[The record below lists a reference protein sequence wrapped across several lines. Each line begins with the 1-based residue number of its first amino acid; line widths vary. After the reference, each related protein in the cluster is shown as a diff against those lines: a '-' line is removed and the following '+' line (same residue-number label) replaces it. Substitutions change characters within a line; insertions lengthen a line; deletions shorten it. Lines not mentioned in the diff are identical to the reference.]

1 MAITAETR
9 NDIIE
14 LVVTAYNA
22 APGTTL
28 LSELVAIIDDG
39 GTLADVADNLVSRS
53 EWTSRYPSFQTAE
66 EFATEWLGNLIPEAS
81 ADSLAEGVD
90 IAVGLVNGGA
100 SFGSILIEAQSFLS
114 TLSEDDA
121 AFGTSAANFNNK
133 VEVATNHTITQEK
146 ADLDTSALS
155 GVTSDDATVTTAN
168 AAVDAVAPVAGQS
181 FSLTTGLDTG
191 ASYTGGAGD
200 DNFVGVDNNTATVG
214 TLTAGD
220 SLVGGEG
227 SDTLTIAASGTAS
240 APVVSTSGIETL
252 AVTNNSGAGV
262 SYSAALMDGLTDL
275 SVTAGLNATT
285 ITSSLAL
292 LDVTATNTSKNI
304 TVTSAAKALGPSDS
318 SNITLNGVGTS
329 ASGTTIT
336 SDGVETFNVTLTGA
350 ASGSATYGNV
360 TLASTELETVT
371 VTGDVGGRL
380 TVDLTGADNVDQ
392 VATFDASATTAGVR
406 ASLTAGGSTKLSAT
420 GGSGNDVLTVGALD
434 KDYTIEGGDG
444 TDTLVATGGD
454 YSATAAAAGTL
465 VGVGVTGFEQISAD
479 SAGSVDFRVMPNN
492 TFVATTGAGTYSKA
506 GSSIADSYL
515 TAASGTLTLTRAT
528 DGAADTLN
536 VHLKAVTAATVTVS
550 VADEETLTI
559 ASAGL
564 GSNID
569 HTISTLTASDIESL
583 TVIGHNGLVISSLV
597 GEEDLATVDAGA
609 HTGKAFTINATD
621 SNVAMTVT
629 GSAGAPITDGGTVN
643 TITTGSKADSITGG
657 AYKDIITSGLGND
670 TVVAGAGDD
679 TVTSSNGADSVDGGD
694 GNDTLTTGSGND
706 TVIGG
711 AGNDKIDAGTGTD
724 SIDAGAGT
732 DYIKATISDTTV
744 IDGGTGSDRLADTT
758 GTITSSSAASVAG
771 ALINVAESV
780 TPSISGV
787 ETMYLLVDADASA
800 QAAATT
806 VIVDLASATDLATL
820 HLGTDETSQDG
831 SYMKIKD
838 FAGSTLKMYGGI
850 SGTTEEVEFVTIDG
864 VGQAAIN
871 MTLENWNGAS
881 DADVLTVTGTDA
893 LNITGRSTSQF
904 TGSAAQD
911 NLLGD
916 ITAASVATFSVT
928 TSGSTTTTNGAS
940 ALTIDVVT
948 ATQASTVNLSVGAN
962 DDLALDIINATGD
975 AVENSTI
982 TVGADGILDLDTL
995 NFDASTLDQMT
1006 ITLSDGATMTN
1017 STNASVVT
1025 TEYVDLTATS
1035 VADMDITVG
1044 SGAGA
1049 SLDLTGI
1056 TMTDLDASIDSSGLL
1071 VLKSSLGKASTDSN
1085 FTFTG
1090 RGDLDFDDATRQGNS
1105 SVALLGGTVVFN
1117 TSGLSKDTD
1126 AVAVHSSATVKATIT
1141 TGAAA
1146 DRVSGGAGNDVISTG
1161 SGDDIVGLTGR
1172 TETISFT
1179 TVDEN
1184 DTYIITVNGV
1194 PTESQTVAAA
1204 ETDNNDAAHKAAV
1217 AEQAA
1222 AAIND
1227 KTETNFAT
1235 ATSDGAVVTITY
1247 QQFISGAIAENAI
1260 TDVGDNDVTANT
1272 IAASAAGDNAGADTI
1287 TLGEGADTV
1296 FGGSGND
1303 TIKLAEVTSAADTVD
1318 FNLSG
1323 TAGYD
1328 TITGF
1333 ETTSDKLSF
1342 DGITTSITATSG
1354 TAVAADADATTVT
1367 DAAVYVFADGA
1378 DGTGS
1383 LAITDYTDLDEVAA
1397 FLAGAFSDEEAD
1409 DEFVAVIN
1417 DTVGEKSYIYYVDFD
1432 DGNGGTGA
1440 LDDEAV
1446 KAIGV
1451 VTETD
1456 GAVLV
1461 DGDIG

>member
-28 LSELVAIIDDG
+28 LSELVAIIDNG

-81 ADSLAEGVD
+81 AASLAEGVD

-121 AFGTSAANFNNK
+121 SFGTSAANFNNK

-168 AAVDAVAPVAGQS
+168 AAVDAAAPVAGQS

-240 APVVSTSGIETL
+240 APVVSTNGIETL
-252 AVTNNSGAGV
+252 AITNNSAGAV
-262 SYSAALMDGLTDL
+262 SYSAALMEGLTDL

-304 TVTSAAKALGPSDS
+304 TVTSAAKALGPADS
-318 SNITLNGVGTS
+318 SSITLNGVGTS

-371 VTGDVGGRL
+371 VTGDVGARL

-406 ASLTAGGSTKLSAT
+406 ATITAGGSTKLSAT

-444 TDTLVATGGD
+444 TDTLVATGA
-454 YSATAAAAGTL
+454 YSAAAAAAGTL
-465 VGVGVTGFEQISAD
+465 VGVGVTGFEQISAA
-479 SAGSVDFRVMPNN
+479 SAGTVDFRAIPNN

-515 TAASGTLTLTRAT
+515 TATSGTLTLTRAT

-536 VHLKAVTAATVTVS
+536 VHLKATTAATVAVS
-550 VADEETLTI
+550 VADEENLTI
-559 ASAGL
+559 ASSGL

-597 GEEDLATVDAGA
+597 GEEDLATIDASA

-670 TVVAGAGDD
+670 TVIAGAGDD
-679 TVTSSNGADSVDGGD
+679 TVTSSNGADHVDGGD

-744 IDGGTGSDRLADTT
+744 IDGGAGNDRLADTT
-758 GTITSSSAASVAG
+758 GTITSTTASSVAG

-787 ETMYLLVDADASA
+787 ETMYLLADADASA
-800 QAAATT
+800 AAAATT
-806 VIVDLASATDLATL
+806 VIIDLASATDLATL
-820 HLGTDETSQDG
+820 HLGTDETTNNG
-831 SYMKIKD
+831 SYLKIKD

-850 SGTTEEVEFVTIDG
+850 SGTTAEVEHVTIDG

-871 MTLENWNGAS
+871 MTLENWNGAD

-893 LNITGRSTSQF
+893 LNITSRSTSQF

-928 TSGSTTTTNGAS
+928 TSGSTTVANGAS

-948 ATQASTVNLSVGAN
+948 ATQASTVNLSVGTN
-962 DDLALDIINATGD
+962 DDLALDVINATGD

-982 TVGADGILDLDTL
+982 TVGADAILDLDTL
-995 NFDASTLDQMT
+995 NYDASTLDQMT

-1017 STNASVVT
+1017 STDSTVAT

-1044 SGAGA
+1044 SGSGA
-1049 SLDLTGI
+1049 NLDLSGI
-1056 TMTDLDASIDSSGLL
+1056 TMTDLDASIDSSGTL
-1071 VLKSSLGKASTDSN
+1071 VLKSSLGKAATDSN

-1090 RGDLDFDDATRQGNS
+1090 RGDLDFDDATRIGNS
-1105 SVALLGGTVVFN
+1105 SVNLLGGTVVFN

-1141 TGAAA
+1141 TGSAA
-1146 DRVSGGAGNDVISTG
+1146 DAVSGGAGNDVITVG
-1161 SGDDIVGLTGR
+1161 AGNDRVGLTGR
-1172 TETISFT
+1172 VETYTLTYDAGDTTQIVINGVTAGPITHATDLAT
-1179 TVDEN
+1179 TV
-1184 DTYIITVNGV
+1184 GLL
-1194 PTESQTVAAA
+1194 VAAVNA
-1204 ETDNNDAAHKAAV
+1204 DSETS
-1217 AEQAA
+1217 
-1222 AAIND
+1222 
-1227 KTETNFAT
+1227 FAT
-1235 ATSDGAVVTITY
+1235 AATGGAGEVVVTY
-1247 QQFISGAIAENAI
+1247 QQYFGVAGVATDDETNGAN
-1260 TDVGDNDVTANT
+1260 ANT
-1272 IAASAAGDNAGADTI
+1272 TDTAVAVTSAGDNAGIDTI

-1296 FGGSGND
+1296 LGGSGND
-1303 TIKLAEVTSAADTVD
+1303 TIKLAEVSAAADVVD
-1318 FNLSG
+1318 FHLSG

-1333 ETTSDKLSF
+1333 KTTSDKLSF

-1354 TAVAADADATTVT
+1354 TAVAANASATTVT

-1383 LAITDYTDLDEVAA
+1383 EAITDYTDLDDVAA
-1397 FLAGAFSDEEAD
+1397 FLAAAFSDEAAN
-1409 DEFVAVIN
+1409 DEFIAVIN

-1432 DGNGGTGA
+1432 DGNGGAGL
-1440 LDDEAV
+1440 LDDEAI

-1451 VTETD
+1451 VTETA

-1461 DGDIG
+1461 SGDIG